1 MQKLL
6 LYGFLSLVVWVFNS
20 CVSGRPLEAE
30 PSGDYVVTILA
41 YDMDAGI
48 SRVISDSYAG
58 RQIMSNSFSQNFWT
72 AGTVKIEF
80 HIRSNPASLNEL
92 ESELR
97 GLPNVLKVAV
107 EKY

>member
-1 MQKLL
+1 MQKRL
-6 LYGFLSLVVWVFNS
+6 LYGFLSLVVLLLIS
-20 CVSGRPLEAE
+20 CVSGRPLEVK

-58 RQIMSNSFSQNFWT
+58 QQIMANSFSQNIWT
-72 AGTVKIEF
+72 SGTVKIEF

-92 ESELR
+92 ELELR

>member
-1 MQKLL
+1 MQERL
-6 LYGFLSLVVWVFNS
+6 LYGFLSLVVWVFIS
-20 CVSGRPLEAE
+20 CVSERHLKAD
-30 PSGDYVVTILA
+30 PSGDYVVTVLA

-58 RQIMSNSFSQNFWT
+58 RQIMSHSFSQNFWT
-72 AGTVKIEF
+72 SGTVKIEF